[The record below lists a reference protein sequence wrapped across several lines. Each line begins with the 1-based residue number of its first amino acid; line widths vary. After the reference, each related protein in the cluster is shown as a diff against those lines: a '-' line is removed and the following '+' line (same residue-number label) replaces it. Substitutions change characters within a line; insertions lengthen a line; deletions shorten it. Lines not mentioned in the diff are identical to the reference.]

1 MSFERFEDGGAVEA
15 DDFVVVADEGDRD
28 RSDTWNIRGVDFFV
42 LDIDAI

>member
-15 DDFVVVADEGDRD
+15 DDFVVVADEGDGD
-28 RSDTWNIRGVDFFV
+28 RSNAWDIRGVDFFI